1 MSKSLRRKKGT
12 PAGTRP
18 VIGAPTQIPMPPMP
32 GARLN
37 APGATP
43 QIRSQDRDKVAEMF
57 KKRMSTRFFVPGEI
71 AMPDMPDM
79 GGDMGPMGG
88 MGGMGMM
95 GMGGDPMGFPNPAL
109 QGGSPER
116 PRPRPQGNRA
126 PARQLIMPGL
136 LEEPPHVM
144 PVVDNDVFEQ
154 PDFNPEYFLK
164 KKRADP
170 SANARP
176 RDDLP
181 DLKLVAERCWPLSEI
196 EMVDLSPTASEHEN
210 ASRRGREA
218 VSNAINVRVGKESF
232 VYRND
237 EADVKVKLLLAFKKT
252 KEDLRKA
259 LRAEAVDKHRL
270 KDSLTYFTS
279 RDPALLEQGELLQ
292 TLSNN
297 LRDQPG
303 LILHVDGK
311 PRNLRWV
318 EDQMDELD
326 ESIAHRDFDEAVRN
340 IEKLRGVAKN
350 LKGNILAAELIN
362 LKLDERASRLAGI
375 ITEDLMENPNQKS
388 RVRKFV
394 GWLTR
399 LDFEDRAR
407 EAYLEARSG
416 VIKKRTRQVLFEGS
430 TQTYISSLT
439 LIQFT
444 LIRNTIELFCAC
456 FEHRFTSSLIRWAKG
471 HISQFAELL
480 DRQLAGCS
488 EEEKRKTKDV
498 VQSYASLL
506 VGVGVDFFKE
516 KDFWKGLESFR
527 EEVKEAAPVGLGVK
541 A

>member
-1 MSKSLRRKKGT
+1 VNATDAEVRDFQQKLRDSKRRNSQDLQKNVFVNRTQFVLISKEIDKLKTEMRVLRGLLNELQVTTNSLKLEDTSGPGNLSSTSDTFSAANRKRANRSSIADLTALHMSNLQLLWKEVEGSQKFL
-12 PAGTRP
+12 PA
-18 VIGAPTQIPMPPMP
+18 IP
-32 GARLN
+32 GRHIIIESRNWVELN
-37 APGATP
+37 AATW
-43 QIRSQDRDKVAEMF
+43 K
-57 KKRMSTRFFVPGEI
+57 
-71 AMPDMPDM
+71 
-79 GGDMGPMGG
+79 
-88 MGGMGMM
+88 
-95 GMGGDPMGFPNPAL
+95 
-109 QGGSPER
+109 
-116 PRPRPQGNRA
+116 
-126 PARQLIMPGL
+126 ARRTVQMVL
-136 LEEPPHVM
+136 L
-144 PVVDNDVFEQ
+144 NDHLLLAV
-154 PDFNPEYFLK
+154 LK

-196 EMVDLSPTASEHEN
+196 EMVDLSPTASEHES

-259 LRAEAVDKHRL
+259 MRADAVDKHRL

-297 LRDQPG
+297 LKDQPN

-350 LKGNILAAELIN
+350 LKGNLLAAELIN
-362 LKLDERASRLAGI
+362 LKLDERSSRLAGI
-375 ITEDLMENPNQKS
+375 ITEDLMENPNQKN
-388 RVRKFV
+388 RVRRFV

-407 EAYLEARSG
+407 EAYLEARSA
-416 VIKKRTRQVLFEGS
+416 VIKKRTR
-430 TQTYISSLT
+430 
-439 LIQFT
+439 
-444 LIRNTIELFCAC
+444 
-456 FEHRFTSSLIRWAKG
+456 
-471 HISQFAELL
+471 
-480 DRQLAGCS
+480 
-488 EEEKRKTKDV
+488 
-498 VQSYASLL
+498 
-506 VGVGVDFFKE
+506 
-516 KDFWKGLESFR
+516 
-527 EEVKEAAPVGLGVK
+527 
-541 A
+541 